1 MRLKNALSN
10 SRQCAIIPNSV
21 RANGFF
27 VGPRH
32 VARSEFAV
40 VEILIQTL
48 NRRDSIVTRNRVP
61 GECAGQISCKSDL
74 NLSSPLSRDNLHP
87 LLLLPSSSSST
98 KGGKGADTNTS
109 HLSREKSS
117 FVSVRCK
124 RSIEFEQ
131 KSMSRLISFFVVI
144 HRSGK
149 LGGENFSD
157 NNFEYDRSL
166 AIVIFNFII
175 RIYP

>member
-109 HLSREKSS
+109 HLSREKSFPRLFP
-117 FVSVRCK
+117 FVASDRSNSNKNRC
-124 RSIEFEQ
+124 
-131 KSMSRLISFFVVI
+131 SRLISFFVVI
-144 HRSGK
+144 QGNW
-149 LGGENFSD
+149 GENFSD

>member
-1 MRLKNALSN
+1 M
-10 SRQCAIIPNSV
+10 
-21 RANGFF
+21 
-27 VGPRH
+27 
-32 VARSEFAV
+32 
-40 VEILIQTL
+40 EILIQTL

-109 HLSREKSS
+109 HLSREKSFPRLFP
-117 FVSVRCK
+117 FVASDRSNSNKNRC
-124 RSIEFEQ
+124 
-131 KSMSRLISFFVVI
+131 SRLISFFVVI
-144 HRSGK
+144 QGNW
-149 LGGENFSD
+149 GENFSD

>member
-1 MRLKNALSN
+1 M
-10 SRQCAIIPNSV
+10 
-21 RANGFF
+21 
-27 VGPRH
+27 
-32 VARSEFAV
+32 
-40 VEILIQTL
+40 EILIQTL

-109 HLSREKSS
+109 HLSREKSFPRLFP
-117 FVSVRCK
+117 FVESDRSNSNKNRC
-124 RSIEFEQ
+124 
-131 KSMSRLISFFVVI
+131 SRLISFFVVI
-144 HRSGK
+144 QGNW
-149 LGGENFSD
+149 GENFSD

>member
-131 KSMSRLISFFVVI
+131 KSMFEIDFFLRCNSSFREI
-144 HRSGK
+144 G
-149 LGGENFSD
+149 GGEF
-157 NNFEYDRSL
+157 FG
-166 AIVIFNFII
+166 
-175 RIYP
+175 

>member
-87 LLLLPSSSSST
+87 LLPLFLLLFDQGREGSWYE
-98 KGGKGADTNTS
+98 
-109 HLSREKSS
+109 HLSPFTRKILSP

-131 KSMSRLISFFVVI
+131 KSMFEIDFFL
-144 HRSGK
+144 RCNSGK
-149 LGGENFSD
+149 LGGEF
-157 NNFEYDRSL
+157 FG
-166 AIVIFNFII
+166 
-175 RIYP
+175 

>member
-1 MRLKNALSN
+1 M
-10 SRQCAIIPNSV
+10 
-21 RANGFF
+21 
-27 VGPRH
+27 
-32 VARSEFAV
+32 
-40 VEILIQTL
+40 EILIQTL

-61 GECAGQISCKSDL
+61 GECASQISCKSDL

-98 KGGKGADTNTS
+98 KGGKGADTKTS
-109 HLSREKSS
+109 HLSHEKSS